1 MALTVAPVVLNN
13 VSLTLE
19 KIRNADGSAATAGTA
34 AEYRCQLNTA
44 SLTPSQNTGAAQEYV
59 TFCETH
65 SSPGG
70 GGSTWVLNL
79 AGFQAYADVTDLS
92 LLLFNDEGAVYE
104 YVLTPLGGTQ
114 SATNPGFR
122 GEVTIIPTVIG
133 GVANTYAAFTV
144 DLPCTAKPTMIVA
157 APTAV
162 AATAGGEDQQEE
174 RADSES
180 ELAAA

>member
-1 MALTVAPVVLNN
+1 MALTVAPFVLNN

-19 KIRNADGSAATAGTA
+19 KVRNSDGSAATAGTA

-44 SLTPSQNTGAAQEYV
+44 SLTPSQKTGAAQEYI
-59 TFCETH
+59 TFCDTH
-65 SSPGG
+65 TSPGG

-79 AGFQAYADVTDLS
+79 AGFQAYTDVTDLS

-104 YVLTPLGGTQ
+104 YVLTPLGGTL

-133 GVANTYAAFTV
+133 GTANTYAAFTV
-144 DLPCTAKPTMIVA
+144 DLPCTGKPTMIVA
-157 APTAV
+157 PPTAM
-162 AATAGGEDQQEE
+162 AASGGEED
-174 RADSES
+174 ES
-180 ELAAA
+180 EDESEAA